1 MAPLL
6 QREIIRKSLHFLI
19 GFSPL
24 LASINRRFA
33 IALLAFGVVFYTV
46 MEILRLKGVHVP
58 LVSFI
63 TEQAMRERDRGFVKG
78 PVTLGMGALLSL
90 ALFPPPVAT
99 IAIYALAFGDG
110 LSSLAGRLFGR
121 LRPRF
126 LFGKSVEGSVVC
138 FAAVFFAAFLASRSM
153 WASLSA
159 AATATIVEALPL
171 KDWDNLAIPLAT
183 GAVLFFSGYGI
194 AYGWILGSV

>member
-1 MAPLL
+1 M
-6 QREIIRKSLHFLI
+6 QKEILRKSLHFLI

-24 LASINRRFA
+24 LASINRLFA
-33 IALLAFGVVFYTV
+33 IALLAFGAALYTV
-46 MEILRLKGVHVP
+46 MEILRLKGVSIP

-90 ALFPPPVAT
+90 TLFPPPVAA

-121 LRPRF
+121 LRPQF
-126 LFGKSVEGSVVC
+126 LFGKSVEGSIAC
-138 FAAVFFAAFLASRSM
+138 FAAVFSAAFLASRSVRV
-153 WASLSA
+153 SLYAAA
-159 AATATIVEALPL
+159 AATAAEALPL
-171 KDWDNLAIPLAT
+171 KDWDNLVIPLAT
-183 GAVLFFSGYGI
+183 GAVLFCS
-194 AYGWILGSV
+194 AYGAA

>member
-1 MAPLL
+1 MTPLA
-6 QREIIRKSLHFLI
+6 QKEILRKSLHFLI

-24 LASINRRFA
+24 LASIDRLFA
-33 IALLAFGVVFYTV
+33 IALLAFGVVLYTV

-90 ALFPPPVAT
+90 ALFSPPAAS

-126 LFGKSVEGSVVC
+126 LFGKSVEGSIVC
-138 FAAVFFAAFLASRSM
+138 FAAVFSAAFLASRSALM
-153 WASLSA
+153 SLCAAA
-159 AATATIVEALPL
+159 AATIAEALPL

-183 GAVLFFSGYGI
+183 GAALLLQRLWG
-194 AYGWILGSV
+194 